1 MVKAQSYRDIYSG
14 GVWNNRDDSSA
25 LADDDVGGTLLRTG
39 VRRRLRL
46 VTRP

>member
-1 MVKAQSYRDIYSG
+1 MVKAQRYRDIYSG

-25 LADDDVGGTLLRTG
+25 LADDDVGGTLRTG